1 MEIENS
7 VENGNC
13 HDFPGKFGPL
23 FHVGNFLL
31 GVAFLMPQWFTN
43 SELALRG
50 LITAAYLFLTI
61 WSALKTCSAVYF
73 LYNVLILVISSVYLA
88 ALSIK
93 YFPVII
99 PKHLEPIYTKVFRPF
114 HINKKVSLYYRK
126 DISNDYITL
135 VLTKNIS

>member
-114 HINKKVSLYYRK
+114 HINKKVRYCINKVL
-126 DISNDYITL
+126 SND
-135 VLTKNIS
+135 

>member
-1 MEIENS
+1 MEVENS

-13 HDFPGKFGPL
+13 HEFPGKFGPL

-73 LYNVLILVISSVYLA
+73 LYNISILVISSIYLA

-99 PKHLEPIYTKVFRPF
+99 PKHMEPIYTKVFRPF
-114 HINKKVSLYYRK
+114 HINKKVRYLINK
-126 DISNDYITL
+126 VFSN
-135 VLTKNIS
+135 N